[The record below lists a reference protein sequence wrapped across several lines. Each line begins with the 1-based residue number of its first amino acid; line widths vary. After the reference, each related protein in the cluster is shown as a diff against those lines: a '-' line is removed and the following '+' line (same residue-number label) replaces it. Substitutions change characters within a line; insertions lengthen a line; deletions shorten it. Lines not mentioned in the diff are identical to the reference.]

1 MLGASILLTIA
12 IAAEAVLGKPIQVR
26 TSYAVKE
33 KHWVPRRWTKM
44 GRAPADKILNLQI
57 GVKQNNFGELERHL
71 NEVSDPDHVRYGHH
85 LSHDE
90 VNALIKPSD
99 DALDLLHEWLGANGI
114 NSASYSPS
122 KDWVNIQVDV
132 STAERLLDAE
142 YHVYQHD
149 DGTEIYRAPTWSLPQ
164 HLHEHID
171 AIQPTTSFMRAIKK
185 REVAAD
191 TALPWPYPGINEA
204 RSRDL
209 KKVCTI
215 NGTTPECFATLYKTK
230 GYVQKAAGKN
240 QIGFNN
246 FLGEIPIRPDTKLFL
261 QKYKPEAV
269 SGAADFKFV
278 SIDGGPQQDTGLTP
292 EQATAGGSVE
302 ANLDVQTIIGL
313 TYPMPVVAYT
323 TGGEP
328 PMIPDAAAG
337 DPPGNEPYLAW
348 INYVLAQKTL
358 PQVIST
364 SYGDDEQTVPL
375 DYAKRVCNGFAQLG
389 ARGISILFA
398 SGDGGAGD
406 AAGDDASVC
415 ITNDG
420 KNTTRFLASFPPSC
434 PYVTAVGATQGF
446 EPETSASRPA
456 GAYGPDGKTHGYY
469 ASGSGFSEYFPRPS
483 YQDDVVPD
491 YIHSMH
497 GEHKGLFNRDG
508 RGYPDIAAQGLYFEV
523 NWNGTERIVSGTS
536 ASTPLMS
543 GVIAL
548 VNDALI
554 AKGKPTLGFLN
565 PWLYKKGHRAFTDIT
580 QGVNGGCNTT
590 GFPTKRGWD
599 AVTGFGTP
607 DFREILKSVG
617 CDD

>member
-12 IAAEAVLGKPIQVR
+12 LAAEAVLGNPIQVR
-26 TSYAVKE
+26 TAYAVKE
-33 KHWVPRRWTKM
+33 KHWVPKRWTKM
-44 GRAPADKILNLQI
+44 GRAPSEKMINLQI
-57 GVKQNNFGELERHL
+57 GVKQSNFGELERHL
-71 NEVSDPDHVRYGHH
+71 NEVSDPDHVRYGKH

-90 VNALIKPSD
+90 VNDLIKPSD
-99 DALDLLHEWLGANGI
+99 ESLDLVHEWLEANGI
-114 NSASYSPS
+114 KYASYSPAM
-122 KDWVNIQVDV
+122 DWVNIQVNV
-132 STAERLLDAE
+132 LTAERLLDTE

-149 DGTEIYRAPTWSLPQ
+149 DGTEIYRAPSWSLPK
-164 HLHEHID
+164 HLHEHVD

-191 TALPWPYPGINEA
+191 GTIPWPYPGIHEA
-204 RSRDL
+204 RSPAL

-215 NGTTPECFATLYKTK
+215 NGTTPDCFATLYQTK

-261 QKYKPEAV
+261 QQYKPEAV
-269 SGAADFKFV
+269 SGAAKYKFV
-278 SIDGGPQQDTGLTP
+278 SIDGGPQQDTGLTI
-292 EQATAGGSVE
+292 EQAEEGISVE

-313 TYPMPVVAYT
+313 TYPMPVTAYT

-328 PMIPDAAAG
+328 PQIPDEAAG

-348 INYVLAQKTL
+348 INYVLSQKNL

-406 AAGDDASVC
+406 IAGNNATACVS
-415 ITNDG
+415 NDG
-420 KNTTRFLASFPPSC
+420 KNTFKFLASFPPSC

-446 EPETSASRPA
+446 EPETSAARPA
-456 GAYGPDGKTHGYY
+456 NGYGPDGKLHGYY
-469 ASGSGFSEYFPRPS
+469 ASGSGFSEYFKRPS
-483 YQDDVVPD
+483 YQDKVVPA
-491 YIHSMH
+491 YVKAMK
-497 GEHKGLFNRDG
+497 GEHKGLFNPEG
-508 RGYPDIAAQGLYFEV
+508 RGYPDIAAQGLYFHI
-523 NWNGTERIVSGTS
+523 NWNSTDKIISGTS

-543 GVIAL
+543 SIIAL

-554 AKGKPTLGFLN
+554 AKGEPTLGFMN
-565 PWLYKKGHRAFTDIT
+565 PWLYKKGYKAFTDIT
-580 QGVNGGCNTT
+580 EGYNGGCNTT
-590 GFPTKRGWD
+590 GFPTTKGWD

-607 DFREILKSVG
+607 IFPELLKQAG
-617 CDD
+617 CS

>member
-12 IAAEAVLGKPIQVR
+12 LAAEAVLGNPIQVR
-26 TSYAVKE
+26 TAYAVKE
-33 KHWVPRRWTKM
+33 KHWVPKRWTKM
-44 GRAPADKILNLQI
+44 GRAPSEKMINLQI
-57 GVKQNNFGELERHL
+57 GVKQSNFGELERHL
-71 NEVSDPDHVRYGHH
+71 NEVSDPDHVRYGKH

-90 VNALIKPSD
+90 VNDLIKPSD
-99 DALDLLHEWLGANGI
+99 ESLDLLHEWLEANGI
-114 NSASYSPS
+114 KYASYSPAM
-122 KDWVNIQVDV
+122 DWVNIQVNV
-132 STAERLLDAE
+132 LTAERLLDTE

-149 DGTEIYRAPTWSLPQ
+149 DGTEIYRAPSWSLPK
-164 HLHEHID
+164 HLHEHVD

-191 TALPWPYPGINEA
+191 GTIPWPYPGIHEA
-204 RSRDL
+204 RSPAL

-215 NGTTPECFATLYKTK
+215 NGTTPDCFATLYQTK

-261 QKYKPEAV
+261 QQYKPEAV
-269 SGAADFKFV
+269 SGAAKYKFV
-278 SIDGGPQQDTGLTP
+278 SIDGGPQQDTGLTI
-292 EQATAGGSVE
+292 EQAEEGISVE

-313 TYPMPVVAYT
+313 TYPMPVTAYT

-328 PMIPDAAAG
+328 PQIPDEAAG

-348 INYVLAQKTL
+348 INYVLSQKNL

-364 SYGDDEQTVPL
+364 SYGDDEQTVPG

-406 AAGDDASVC
+406 IAGNNATACVS
-415 ITNDG
+415 NDG
-420 KNTTRFLASFPPSC
+420 KNTFKFLASFPPSC

-446 EPETSASRPA
+446 EPETSAARPA
-456 GAYGPDGKTHGYY
+456 NGYGPDGKLHGYY
-469 ASGSGFSEYFPRPS
+469 ASGSGFSEYFKRPS
-483 YQDDVVPD
+483 YQDKVVPA
-491 YIHSMH
+491 YVKAMK
-497 GEHKGLFNRDG
+497 GEHKGLFNPEG
-508 RGYPDIAAQGLYFEV
+508 RGYPDIAAQGLYFHI
-523 NWNGTERIVSGTS
+523 NWNSTDKIISGTS

-543 GVIAL
+543 SIIAL

-554 AKGKPTLGFLN
+554 AKGEPTLGFMN
-565 PWLYKKGHRAFTDIT
+565 PWLYKKGYKAFTDIT
-580 QGVNGGCNTT
+580 EGYNGGCNTT
-590 GFPTKRGWD
+590 GFPTTKGWD

-607 DFREILKSVG
+607 IFPELLKQAG
-617 CDD
+617 CS